1 MDEKQLA
8 ALAALSGATS
18 GKQESKTIDYKV
30 SMANKNG
37 EVKSVGIFKIW
48 KRFSEA
54 QMAQIVARLS
64 ADGVMIEV
72 LNGSTATSDD
82 EF

>member
-8 ALAALSGATS
+8 ALAALSGATN
-18 GKQESKTIDYKV
+18 GKQESKTVDYKV
-30 SMANKNG
+30 SVANKKG
-37 EVKSVGIFKIW
+37 EIKSVGIFKIW

-64 ADGVMIEV
+64 TDGVMIE
-72 LNGSTATSDD
+72 LLDGATATSDD